1 MLLSKKK
8 KAFTN
13 HHSLL
18 CSATKVEGNIYFS
31 GDFYLEGSVK
41 GNIYA
46 EEGKPSKLIVAETG
60 VVEGEIHAFNVII
73 NGHVRGA
80 IYSGKHLELAAKA
93 VVEGEIHYQ
102 SIEMVKG
109 AQLKGQMHSN
119 AKAATSDVAA
129 EPSAKD
135 TGDAAEL
142 KSLVAS

>member
-18 CSATKVEGNIYFS
+18 CAATKVEGNIYFS
-31 GDFYLEGSVK
+31 GDFYLEGRVQ

-60 VVEGEIHAFNVII
+60 VVEGEIHAFNVVV

-80 IYSGKHLELAAKA
+80 IYSSKHLELAAKA
-93 VVEGEIHYQ
+93 VVEGAVHYQ
-102 SIEMVKG
+102 TIEMVKG
-109 AQLKGQMHSN
+109 AQLKGQMHSS
-119 AKAATSDVAA
+119 TRPA
-129 EPSAKD
+129 EVNESR
-135 TGDAAEL
+135 TE
-142 KSLVAS
+142 SEVVESV

>member
-1 MLLSKKK
+1 MLMSKKK

-18 CSATKVEGNIYFS
+18 CSATKVVGDIYFS

-80 IYSGKHLELAAKA
+80 IHSSKHIELAAKA
-93 VVEGEIHYQ
+93 VVEGAIHYQ

-119 AKAATSDVAA
+119 PGAPLADNDELVDSELEDNTLGAAVNS
-129 EPSAKD
+129 
-135 TGDAAEL
+135 
-142 KSLVAS
+142 

>member
-1 MLLSKKK
+1 MLISKKK

-18 CSATKVEGNIYFS
+18 CSATKVVGDIYFS
-31 GDFYLEGSVK
+31 GDFYMEGHVK

-80 IYSGKHLELAAKA
+80 IHSSKHLELAAKA
-93 VVEGEIHYQ
+93 VVEGAIHYQ

-109 AQLKGQMHSN
+109 AQLKGQMHSLP
-119 AKAATSDVAA
+119 KAAQANDDARADGQPEESALSAA
-129 EPSAKD
+129 
-135 TGDAAEL
+135 
-142 KSLVAS
+142 VN